1 MGFFTNKVKSVIKQ
15 KIASNLISGFQNA
28 AFGQPKKLAAKLAS
42 KSPLDMSQSPV
53 AHMGQVA
60 NPYNYG
66 VASYPQETTNL
77 GDGHYI
83 IFDVI
88 ENKKTSYGGGGSTPG
103 DKANSKAV
111 PKSLGRV
118 GEAKLNAFQSK
129 RLSRLKAQGFASGD
143 EKILRNQA
151 SGINSKKAL
160 QTHTRISDSIILYTP
175 PSVKFDYK
183 VGYEQV
189 DTGIVGTMGGFF
201 DGKGFL
207 ETVSVGGDVLKN
219 FLESVSKAA
228 LEIAL
233 PGLGAAVD
241 KGRGFSQNPNSEMVF
256 KSVPF
261 RSFNFPYEFAPKN
274 EKEKDEVQRIIEIFK
289 FHMMPEKRG
298 LGYLT
303 APSQFQI
310 TYMYR
315 DGANM
320 YIPKIS
326 RCALTDMSIDY
337 SPEGVFT
344 TFKGDDKGAAPVL
357 SKMDLTFSEMEIMTK
372 ETIAVGY

>member
-60 NPYNYG
+60 NPFNYG
-66 VASYPQETTNL
+66 VATYPQETTNL

-88 ENKKTSYGGGGSTPG
+88 ENNKTVYGATAMTDFDIVKSYPE
-103 DKANSKAV
+103 
-111 PKSLGRV
+111 SLGQV
-118 GEAKLNAFQSK
+118 GEGKLQAFQAK
-129 RLSRLKAQGFASGD
+129 RLDKLKAQGFAKGS
-143 EKILRNQA
+143 EKILRNQTT
-151 SGINSKKAL
+151 GINSKSRL

-175 PSVKFDYK
+175 PAVKFDYK
-183 VGYEQV
+183 VGYEQI
-189 DTGIVGTMGGFF
+189 DTGIVGVMAGFF
-201 DGKGFL
+201 DGKTSLGESLKGMGANFL
-207 ETVSVGGDVLKN
+207 ETVT
-219 FLESVSKAA
+219 KAA
-228 LEIAL
+228 IEIAL
-233 PGLGAAVD
+233 PGIGAAVD
-241 KGRGFSQNPNSEMVF
+241 KGRGFSQNPNLEMVF

-261 RSFNFPYEFAPKN
+261 RTFSFPYEFAPKN

-289 FHMMPEKRG
+289 FHMMPEKYSE
-298 LGYLT
+298 GYLT

-320 YIPKIS
+320 YVPKIS
-326 RCALTDMSIDY
+326 RCALTDLSLDY

-357 SKMDLTFSEMEIMTK
+357 TKMDLTFSEMEIMTK
-372 ETIAVGY
+372 ETIAVGH